1 MLFYKRLFIISTIT
15 FTSSVAWSNDLKA
28 DGVTDDVS
36 SLNEL
41 APVYIQGKR
50 IQTEGSLLDGGRKSR
65 SVSEKIIRDE
75 ELKKRGAN
83 IGDALSQELGI
94 HASQFGGGASAPIIR
109 GQEGKRIKILHNN
122 GETLD
127 MSAMSPDHAVTVDSV
142 LAKQVEVL
150 RGANTLLY
158 SSGNSAGVVNVV
170 DNKIPT
176 RQPEKEN
183 KREVELGTR
192 FNLADKER
200 LFTGSITQ
208 GIGQNFAVHAEGLY
222 RKSDDYKTPNY
233 TLKNQTSNKLAN
245 SFADSYSGSVG
256 ASWVGDKGYLGL
268 AYSQRKDRYGLPAHS
283 HLYDNAY
290 IDIIRLSVVNF
301 EKPYLRHYPFLL
313 DELDVDYDNPGITF
327 LHNHN
332 GGHIHTARD
341 EDHRDSHQPLIGMKS
356 KRWDLR
362 GEWKQPVTGID
373 KIRLQATHVTYRHD
387 EQTGSQV
394 DSEFRNK
401 GRNIRLEFVHSP
413 LLDGRLQ
420 GAIGFQHLYQ
430 DNRAS
435 NKHALHFK
443 KQHLLQDNFVTQN
456 SFFAVEQLSGKNWQ
470 WQLGARVERQ
480 KIAMKF
486 NNYIRWDDED
496 VQPKDAHLKKP
507 HKGTARSYV
516 SAFNWLPNQQNKFSL
531 VLSRQERMPNN
542 QELYAHGKHLATNSF
557 DAGNKNLKK
566 EQSNNVELAWS
577 FAGDK
582 WDWKI
587 STYYNH
593 FKNYIYSDTLND
605 GRGPRSLSSKYPLRV
620 NRYNQ
625 SKARFYGL
633 EAELNYQIHPD
644 YRVGVFGD
652 MVRGKLKDRPALPTG
667 FYLFGKNRGK
677 PIGYAEQP
685 DIDAPRVPPARLGMR
700 VNADFTAN
708 LKGDLEFYRVF
719 KQKRV
724 SKLEQPTAGYNML
737 NAGLEYSG
745 KWGTADYSTFVR
757 VTNLLN
763 AKAYNHASHLPYLP
777 QMGRSISIGA
787 NVKF

>member
-1 MLFYKRLFIISTIT
+1 MFQHKTTALAVCLAFAAPHVWAEP
-15 FTSSVAWSNDLKA
+15 FTDA
-28 DGVTDDVS
+28 DHPESHETTAQ
-36 SLNEL
+36 EL
-41 APVYIQGKR
+41 APVFVKGKR
-50 IQTEGSLLDGGRKSR
+50 IRAEGSLLDSRKSR
-65 SVSEKIIRDE
+65 HVSDKIIHDKT
-75 ELKKRGAN
+75 LKQRGAN
-83 IGDALSQELGI
+83 IGDALSHELGI

-176 RQPEKEN
+176 QQPENET

-208 GIGQNFAVHAEGLY
+208 GIGRNFAVHAEGLY
-222 RKSDDYKTPNY
+222 RKSDDYRTPNY
-233 TLKNQTSNKLAN
+233 TLQQKSHRKLDN
-245 SFADSYSGSVG
+245 SFADSHSGSVG

-290 IDIIRLSVVNF
+290 IDIIRLSVINF
-301 EKPYLRHYPFLL
+301 KKSYLRHYPFLL
-313 DELDVDYDNPGITF
+313 DEDDVDYDNPGITF
-327 LHNHN
+327 RHNPKGN
-332 GGHIHTARD
+332 GHVHTARE
-341 EDHRDSHQPLIGMKS
+341 EDHRDSDHPLIAMKNH
-356 KRWDLR
+356 RWDLR
-362 GEWKQPVTGID
+362 GEWRQPVNGID
-373 KIRLQATHVTYRHD
+373 KIRLQATHVKYRHD
-387 EQTGSQV
+387 EQTGSNV

-401 GRNIRLEFVHSP
+401 GRNIRLELVHSP
-413 LLDGRLQ
+413 LLNGRLQ
-420 GAIGFQHLYQ
+420 GAIGFQHLHQ

-456 SFFAVEQLSGKNWQ
+456 SFFAVEQLSGKKWQ
-470 WQLGARVERQ
+470 WQLGARIERQ

-486 NNYIRWDDED
+486 NNYIKWKDED
-496 VQPKDAHLKKP
+496 VQPKDAHLKNP

-516 SAFNWLPNQQNKFSL
+516 SALNYLPHPNHKFSFI
-531 VLSRQERMPNN
+531 VSHQERMPNN

-557 DAGNKNLKK
+557 DSGNKNLKK
-566 EQSNNVELAWS
+566 EQSNNVELAWA
-577 FAGDK
+577 FVGDK

-587 STYYNH
+587 STYTNH
-593 FKNYIYSDTLND
+593 FKNYIYAETLNN
-605 GRGPRSLSSKYPLRV
+605 GRGPRSLNSKYPLRV

-625 SKARFYGL
+625 AKAHFYGA
-633 EAELNYQIHPD
+633 EVELNHQITPD

-652 MVRGKLKDRPALPTG
+652 VVRGKLKNRPDTPKGRDWLGNITG
-667 FYLFGKNRGK
+667 WLK
-677 PIGYAEQP
+677 QD
-685 DIDAPRVPPARLGMR
+685 DIAAPRVPAARLGMR

-708 LKGDLEFYRVF
+708 LTGDLEFYRVF
-719 KQKRV
+719 KQKRI

-737 NAGLEYSG
+737 NAGLAYTG
-745 KWGTADYSTFVR
+745 KWGNRDYSTFVR
-757 VTNLLN
+757 ASNLLN
-763 AKAYNHASHLPYLP
+763 AKAYNHASHLSYLP
-777 QMGRSISIGA
+777 QMGRSVSVGA